1 MSKVIIGNY
10 EVIKQIGE
18 GGFSR
23 CYLARHILLGEY
35 ACIKQ
40 NIDLSEEDKEILK
53 REARL
58 LWKIHHHSLPTLR
71 DYFVAPDGSCVM
83 VMSFIKGKD
92 LFKILEK
99 DYPKGIDPEHVCWI
113 TQRLLNAL
121 HYLHFS
127 GVIHGDIKPQNILI
141 VPEDHN
147 AVLVDYGLSSIKPK
161 SVTRP
166 LGCTAAFAAPEQ
178 LDGRPPIPE
187 TDIYGLGVSMIYAL
201 GGNFKAMTYPPTVPE
216 PIRDFF
222 NAMVVRD
229 PLKRPNSA
237 EELIK
242 PLSDLRVKVFG
253 RATSGKDLKIT

>member
-1 MSKVIIGNY
+1 MAKIGNY

-18 GGFSR
+18 GGFAR
-23 CYLARHILLGEY
+23 TYLAIHTLLGEY

-40 NIDLSEEDKEILK
+40 NIDLSKEDKEILK
-53 REARL
+53 REAKL

-92 LFKILEK
+92 LYKILEE

-121 HYLHFS
+121 HYLHFN
-127 GVIHGDIKPQNILI
+127 GVIHGDIKPHNILI
-141 VPEDHN
+141 VPEEHN
-147 AVLVDYGLSSIKPK
+147 AVLVDYGLSSIRPK
-161 SVTRP
+161 SMTRP

-178 LDGRPPIPE
+178 LDGKPPIPE

-201 GGNFKAMTYPPTVPE
+201 GGNFRAMTYPSSVPE

-222 NAMVVRD
+222 NAMVVRE

-237 EELIK
+237 DKLVK
-242 PLSDLRVKVFG
+242 PLSDLRMKVFG
-253 RATSGKDLKIT
+253 RTSSGKDLKLS